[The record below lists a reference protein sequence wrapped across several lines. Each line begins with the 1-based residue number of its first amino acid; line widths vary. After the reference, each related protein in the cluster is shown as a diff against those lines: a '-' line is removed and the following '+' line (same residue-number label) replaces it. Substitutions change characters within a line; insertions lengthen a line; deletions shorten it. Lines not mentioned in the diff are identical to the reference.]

1 MNFLGRRGK
10 ALLAVV
16 GLALLVFVAA
26 CGQGSLQDP
35 LTGSG
40 LVTLRISDP
49 PTCKGPGAP
58 GELNFDSVWVTVTLV
73 RAHISSGA
81 DPDAGGWV
89 DLADLTENP
98 LQLDLLDGF
107 TTQCTLATLGTANG
121 LPPGNYQQ
129 IRLHLLSNIP
139 GAGEAT
145 PTVNECDAA
154 GGFNCVVVSGTGE
167 LKLLELSSQANN
179 GIKIPPGQIAGGG
192 IQLETG
198 QSADINIEFN
208 ACHSVVRQGMD
219 RYRLLPTLHAGEV
232 SVGDEIIGRVVDMST
247 GNPLAAD
254 ATIIVMAEQPD
265 MADPTID
272 RMVMETMADPSTGVF
287 SLCPLPDG
295 DYDIVAAGIDGSDVT
310 YNATVTFA
318 VPSGTDMGDIPL
330 VPETG
335 ANTSP
340 ATIQGDV
347 TTTDPDSAATG
358 ADIALSA
365 LQRATPDGGS
375 EVALTIPQFGAST
388 GTVNTEANGCPT
400 GTKCASYTLIVPA
413 SNPKVGTFD
422 VAGTTYA
429 DPAAPPVP
437 YEVNARAFKPDG
449 TTEPNCNPSSLLSD
463 PVDVTAGTT
472 VAASDLTFT
481 ECEAGN

>member
-1 MNFLGRRGK
+1 MDFLRRRGK

-40 LVTLRISDP
+40 LITLRISDP
-49 PTCKGPGAP
+49 PTCKGPDAP
-58 GELNFDSVWVTVTLV
+58 GELNFDSVWVTVTRV

-81 DPDAGGWV
+81 GADAGGWV

-107 TTQCTLATLGTANG
+107 ATQCTLATLGTATG

-129 IRLHLLSNIP
+129 IRLHLLSNTP
-139 GAGEAT
+139 DAGEAT
-145 PTVNECDAA
+145 PTVNECGAT

-167 LKLLELSSQANN
+167 LKLLELSSQAQT

-198 QSADINIEFN
+198 QNADINIEFN
-208 ACHSVVRQGMD
+208 ACNSVVRQGSD
-219 RYRLLPTLHAGEV
+219 QFRLLPTLHAGEV

-247 GNPLAAD
+247 GDPLAAD
-254 ATIIVMAEQPD
+254 ATVIVMAEQPD

-272 RMVMETMADPSTGVF
+272 RMVMETMADPATGVF

-295 DYDIVAAGIDGSDVT
+295 DYDIVAAGIDGSDVA

-335 ANTSP
+335 ANTTP
-340 ATIQGDV
+340 ATIQGDL
-347 TTTDPDSAATG
+347 TTTDPDGEATG

-375 EVALTIPQFGAST
+375 EVALTIPLFGAST
-388 GTVNTEANGCPT
+388 GTLTTEANGCLT

-422 VAGTTYA
+422 AAGTTYT
-429 DPAAPPVP
+429 DPAASPVP
-437 YEVNARAFKPDG
+437 YEVNARAFKPDS
-449 TTEPNCNPSSLLSD
+449 TMEPNCSPSSLLTD
-463 PVDVTAGTT
+463 PVDVTAGAT
-472 VAASDLTFT
+472 VAASALTFT